1 MTDAGELLRSLP
13 YFESLPDQQLEG
25 LAIASEEVTFAPGDP
40 VIREGEAGDAMY
52 VVLEGELEVTKLSE
66 GRQVVLNRV
75 APGEVQGEMALL
87 EDSPRAATVTAL
99 TDARL
104 LRVPVAT
111 FRDLVEDPRFLLS
124 ILKTVIR
131 RLRSTEA
138 TLRHEERMAALGKMA
153 AQLMHELNNP
163 AAAVGRSA
171 EALVEAY
178 ARLGDA
184 AIRLAGVSID
194 RLTGPTGET
203 PRSALA
209 GAERE
214 DELGEWLERLGVPA
228 HWELAASLAGDRWTT
243 QDLDL
248 LVEAQS
254 RQTAVALA
262 EWVGLRSLA
271 GQLIREV
278 RVGASRISE
287 LVRVV
292 KGYSFLDQAPI
303 QEIDIR
309 TGIDDTL
316 LLLRHKLDG
325 VDVLVDYADDLPA
338 IEAPGR
344 DLNQVWTN
352 LIDNAAQALA
362 NTGELRIRAETVN
375 DGVAVSIANTGP
387 PIPDDVLPRIFD
399 PFFTTKEPGAGT
411 GLGLHTVHTIVN
423 RIGGDVEVSSGDD
436 GTVFTVTLPLGGLR
450 RHESANR
457 VG

>member
-1 MTDAGELLRSLP
+1 VTDAGELLRSLP

-66 GRQVVLNRV
+66 GRQVVLSRV

-184 AIRLAGVSID
+184 AIRLAGVRID

-203 PRSALA
+203 PRSPLA
-209 GAERE
+209 GADRE
-214 DELGEWLERLGVPA
+214 DELGEWLERLGVPD

-248 LVEAQS
+248 LVEGQS
-254 RQTAVALA
+254 RETAAALA
-262 EWVGLRSLA
+262 EWVGLRGLA

-325 VDVLVDYADDLPA
+325 VDVVVDYADDLPA

-436 GTVFTVTLPLGGLR
+436 GTVFTVRLPLGG
-450 RHESANR
+450 
-457 VG
+457 G

>member
-1 MTDAGELLRSLP
+1 V
-13 YFESLPDQQLEG
+13 PD
-25 LAIASEEVTFAPGDP
+25 
-40 VIREGEAGDAMY
+40 
-52 VVLEGELEVTKLSE
+52 
-66 GRQVVLNRV
+66 
-75 APGEVQGEMALL
+75 
-87 EDSPRAATVTAL
+87 
-99 TDARL
+99 
-104 LRVPVAT
+104 
-111 FRDLVEDPRFLLS
+111 
-124 ILKTVIR
+124 
-131 RLRSTEA
+131 
-138 TLRHEERMAALGKMA
+138 
-153 AQLMHELNNP
+153 
-163 AAAVGRSA
+163 
-171 EALVEAY
+171 
-178 ARLGDA
+178 
-184 AIRLAGVSID
+184 
-194 RLTGPTGET
+194 
-203 PRSALA
+203 
-209 GAERE
+209 
-214 DELGEWLERLGVPA
+214 

-248 LVEAQS
+248 LVEGQS
-254 RQTAVALA
+254 RETAAALA
-262 EWVGLRSLA
+262 EWVGLRGLA

-292 KGYSFLDQAPI
+292 KEYSFLDQAPI

-325 VDVLVDYADDLPA
+325 VDVVVDYAEDLPA

-450 RHESANR
+450 RIESANR